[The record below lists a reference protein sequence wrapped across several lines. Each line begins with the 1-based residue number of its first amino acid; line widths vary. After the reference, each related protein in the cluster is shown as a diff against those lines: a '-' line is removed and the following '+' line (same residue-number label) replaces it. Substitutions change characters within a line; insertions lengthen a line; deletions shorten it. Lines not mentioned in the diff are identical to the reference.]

1 MNYFYLILTSV
12 CISIM
17 PANAQLFYWLD
28 EIFSEKSI
36 EKNNF
41 KNSSKMINFEP
52 IRFEENFPRTPLI
65 KLQVEFWKK
74 MFTYYSDQQTLIHDK
89 NNPEIIYLVINHQ
102 NYEHFK
108 RKKLVKTK
116 LNEVTKAL
124 VAISKKNKK
133 NLNSFEKE
141 IFSKIPTI
149 YLNNL
154 SSLAHHVR
162 YQQGM
167 SNNFK
172 RGLERSFAYMK
183 YIREIFIEMDLPIAL
198 GYLPLVESSFNYQAY
213 SRVGAAGIW
222 QFMSGSAKHFKLK
235 VSGEIDQRLDPILAT
250 QAAAQML
257 KNNYKILDSW
267 PLAITAYNHG
277 PYGIKRASNR
287 LNTTDL
293 ETLITD
299 YRSGSFNFASKNFY
313 ASFIAA
319 IDVAREASVYF
330 PDLAVDEEIN
340 FKKIIIDKP
349 IKIND
354 FLKKDKLSLDVFKK
368 YNPFIMK
375 IALRKNILL
384 PKKTIIYIPQK

>member
-1 MNYFYLILTSV
+1 MNYFYLIFIFI

-36 EKNNF
+36 EKSNLKNN
-41 KNSSKMINFEP
+41 SKMISFEP

-65 KLQVEFWKK
+65 KLQIEFWKK
-74 MFTYYSDQQTLIHDK
+74 MFTHYSDQQTLIHDK
-89 NNPEIIYLVINHQ
+89 NNPEIIYLVIDHQ

-108 RKKLVKTK
+108 RKKLVKKK

-124 VAISKKNKK
+124 IAISKKNKN
-133 NLNSFEKE
+133 NLSNFEKE
-141 IFSKIPTI
+141 IFSKIPSTH
-149 YLNNL
+149 LNNL

-172 RGLERSFAYMK
+172 KGLERSFAYMK
-183 YIREIFIEMDLPIAL
+183 YIREIFTEMDLPVAL
-198 GYLPLVESSFNYQAY
+198 AYLPLVESSFNYQAY

-235 VSGEIDQRLDPILAT
+235 VSAEIDQRLDPILAT
-250 QAAAQML
+250 RAAAQML

-277 PYGIKRASNR
+277 PYGIKRASSR

-299 YRSGSFNFASKNFY
+299 YNSGSFNFASKNFY

-319 IDVAREASVYF
+319 IDVAREANVYF
-330 PDLAVDEEIN
+330 PNLTVDEEIN
-340 FKKIIIDKP
+340 FKTITIDKP
-349 IKIND
+349 IKVND
-354 FLKKDKLSLDVFKK
+354 FLKKHKLSLEIFKR
-368 YNPFIMK
+368 YNPFVMK
-375 IALRKNILL
+375 IALRKNILI
-384 PKKTIIYIPQK
+384 PKKTTIYLPQK